1 MEPPFLTGFA
11 WSLQGGG
18 LICHLLFLLSVLFFL
33 PLDKV
38 PGNCG
43 GPQILALAEEMSLSG
58 RTQALATDKS
68 ASSYLHVRME
78 KKYFLTTPGT
88 TGKGGCVGVRT
99 CGGSG

>member
-1 MEPPFLTGFA
+1 
-11 WSLQGGG
+11 
-18 LICHLLFLLSVLFFL
+18 
-33 PLDKV
+33 
-38 PGNCG
+38 
-43 GPQILALAEEMSLSG
+43 MSLSG

-68 ASSYLHVRME
+68 ASSDLHVRME